1 MTGESVTE
9 VWYLQASD
17 GKDSE
22 VRERTEKK
30 QEGIE
35 TPARRMIRSRKQ
47 REALE
52 SLGWNVAYRSRR
64 KNGPCGIRSYLR
76 RSGRKREEK

>member
-35 TPARRMIRSRKQ
+35 TPARRMIRSRKHVYSEGKE
-47 REALE
+47 RH
-52 SLGWNVAYRSRR
+52 
-64 KNGPCGIRSYLR
+64 
-76 RSGRKREEK
+76 